1 MIATAIKKDLSSKI
15 GMPRMITSDV
25 QNERYTEALLAL
37 ERQSNLSVDEKNLAE
52 ILTLLIEAYEE
63 KHYSVPDASPT
74 EVLQELLAANN
85 LRQKDLVPIFG
96 SEGAVSDILNGR
108 RPLNKGHIE
117 KLRRRFAISP
127 EVFFEDL

>member
-15 GMPRMITSDV
+15 GIPRIITSDA
-25 QNERYTEALLAL
+25 QNVRYTEALLDL
-37 ERQSNLSVDEKNLAE
+37 ERQNNLSVDEKNLAE
-52 ILTLLIEAYEE
+52 ILTLLIQSYEE
-63 KHYSVPDASPT
+63 EHYSIPDASPT

-96 SEGAVSDILNGR
+96 SEGAVSDVLNGR
-108 RPLNKGHIE
+108 RPFNKGHIE
-117 KLRRRFAISP
+117 KLCRRFSVSP

>member
-15 GMPRMITSDV
+15 GIPRIITSEA

-37 ERQSNLSVDEKNLAE
+37 ERQNSLSVDEKNLAE

-63 KHYSVPDASPT
+63 EHYPIPDASPT

-117 KLRRRFAISP
+117 KLARRFAISP

>member
-15 GMPRMITSDV
+15 GLPRVITSDA

-37 ERQSNLSVDEKNLAE
+37 ERQNNLSSDEKDFAE
-52 ILTLLIEAYEE
+52 ILTLLIEAYEN
-63 KHYSVPDASPT
+63 KHYPIPDASPT
-74 EVLQELLAANN
+74 EVLQELIAANN

-96 SEGAVSDILNGR
+96 SEGAVSDILSGR

-117 KLRRRFAISP
+117 KLSKRFAISP

>member
-15 GMPRMITSDV
+15 GIPRMITSDA

-37 ERQSNLSVDEKNLAE
+37 ERQNSLSVDERNLAE

-63 KHYSVPDASPT
+63 KHYPVPDASPT

-96 SEGAVSDILNGR
+96 SEGAVSDVLNGR

-117 KLRRRFAISP
+117 KLARRFSVSP

>member
-15 GMPRMITSDV
+15 GLPRVITSDA
-25 QNERYTEALLAL
+25 QNERYTEALLHL
-37 ERQSNLSVDEKNLAE
+37 ERQNNLSADEKNLAE
-52 ILTLLIEAYEE
+52 VLTLLIEAYEDE
-63 KHYSVPDASPT
+63 RYSVPDASPT
-74 EVLQELLAANN
+74 EVLQELLSANN

-108 RPLNKGHIE
+108 RPLNKSHIE
-117 KLRRRFAISP
+117 KLSRRFSVSP